1 MFIEQIPVEL
11 PVVCENIDT
20 NRNIYMDLFGA
31 SINEQYYVIT
41 LAGLM
46 RADLYLP
53 SQYQIFQSLYHYMR
67 NLCNLIGLEQW
78 YFSLI

>member
-1 MFIEQIPVEL
+1 MTDHNDLMFIEKIPVKL
-11 PVVCENIDT
+11 PIVCENIDT

-46 RADLYLP
+46 RADLYLL
-53 SQYQIFQSLYHYMR
+53 SQYQIFQSKRY
-67 NLCNLIGLEQW
+67 
-78 YFSLI
+78 

>member
-1 MFIEQIPVEL
+1 MTDHNDLMFIEKIPVEL
-11 PVVCENIDT
+11 PIVCENIDT

-46 RADLYLP
+46 RADLYLL
-53 SQYQIFQSLYHYMR
+53 SQYQIFQRKRY
-67 NLCNLIGLEQW
+67 
-78 YFSLI
+78 